1 MKLFRNESGFAL
13 PLALLVMVTTSAILV
28 TAIKTTSS
36 SGRTANLGKT
46 AVSAEAL
53 AEAALANGVSI
64 LAKPGQNT
72 NTQALFPS
80 TEATATVYTMENG
93 TGKLWGVYNTVTN
106 VWTLYGKGSLPNP
119 TGGAPV
125 TKTHLEDGL
134 GARHRGRRD
143 GARVEP
149 LHPRRREHLL
159 HDRHRHDPRGR
170 RVARADV
177 PRQRRQRRREH
188 DRR

>member
-1 MKLFRNESGFAL
+1 MNLFRNERGFAL

-36 SGRTANLGKT
+36 SGRTADLRQDRCQRRG
-46 AVSAEAL
+46 AGRSGARQRRLDPGQA
-53 AEAALANGVSI
+53 
-64 LAKPGQNT
+64 GQNT

-93 TGKLWGVYNTVTN
+93 TGKLWGVYNTTTN

-125 TKTHLEDGL
+125 TKTISRTASVL
-134 GARHRGRRD
+134 GIAA
-143 GARVEP
+143 GAT
-149 LHPRRREHLL
+149 
-159 HDRHRHDPRGR
+159 
-170 RVARADV
+170 V
-177 PRQRRQRRREH
+177 PEWTASSTTTRTPVS
-188 DRR
+188 